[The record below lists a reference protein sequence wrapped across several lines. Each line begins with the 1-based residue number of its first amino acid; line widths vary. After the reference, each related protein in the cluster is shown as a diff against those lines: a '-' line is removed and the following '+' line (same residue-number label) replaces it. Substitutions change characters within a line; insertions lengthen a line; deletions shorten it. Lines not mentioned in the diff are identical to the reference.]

1 MFRGK
6 LHKLS
11 PKEGCAMDI
20 FQLLT
25 LMGGLC
31 LFLFGMDLMGQA
43 LERRAGDGLRDLL
56 GRLTTGRAT
65 GLLTG
70 LGVTAVIQSS
80 SAATVMVVGFVNSGL
95 MTLRQAVHV
104 IMGANIG
111 TTVTPWL
118 LSLAGLDGGNV
129 FVRLL
134 KPSSFT
140 PILAL
145 IGIILYTVF
154 RDTRRHDTGTILLG
168 FATLMTGMET
178 MSGAVSGLG
187 ESPAFRQLFLLF
199 QNPLLGL
206 LAGALLTAV
215 IQSSS
220 ASVGILQAL
229 AVTGQVSY
237 AAAVPII
244 MGQNIGTCATTL
256 LSSIGA
262 SKNAKRAAL
271 VHLSFNA
278 VGSAIW
284 LTAFWAIK
292 AALHPPFLAAPASLT
307 GIAAVHTAFNLLCTL
322 LLLPLSGWFEALVT
336 RLLPDDEKPEAPV
349 RLDPRLLAAPPV
361 ALEQCRAVTAD
372 MARNAGSALEEGLA
386 AVREFSPVLAS
397 SVREREGKSDRYED
411 ILGAYLVRLSARPIS
426 AADSAQAARL
436 LKLIGDLERVS
447 DHAENLA
454 DSAGELHRK
463 GISFTPAAAR
473 ELDVLSAAVR
483 EIYGLAVNSWLSG
496 DREAASRVEPL
507 EQVIDQL
514 KERLR
519 TNHILRL
526 QQGGCTIDAGFI
538 WSDLLTDLERVADH
552 CCNIAENVLEVGH
565 HTADSLRLRDA
576 DPDYRA
582 HYRHYLDKY
591 ALD

>member
-1 MFRGK
+1 
-6 LHKLS
+6 
-11 PKEGCAMDI
+11 MDI

-25 LMGGLC
+25 MVGGLC

-56 GRLTTGRAT
+56 GRLTTGRAA

-70 LGVTAVIQSS
+70 LVVTAVIQSS
-80 SAATVMVVGFVNSGL
+80 SAATVMVVGFVNSGI
-95 MTLRQAVHV
+95 MTLRQAIHV

-118 LSLAGLDGGNV
+118 LSLAGLEGGNL

-140 PILAL
+140 PVLAL
-145 IGIILYTVF
+145 IGIVLYMAF
-154 RDTRRHDTGTILLG
+154 RNTGRHDTGVILLG
-168 FATLMTGMET
+168 FAVLMTGMET

-187 ESPAFRQLFLLF
+187 DAPAFRQLFLLF

-237 AAAVPII
+237 AAAIPII
-244 MGQNIGTCATTL
+244 LGQNIGTCATTL
-256 LSSIGA
+256 LSSIGTG
-262 SKNAKRAAL
+262 KNARRAAL

-278 VGSAIW
+278 VGSALW
-284 LTAFWAIK
+284 LTVFWAVK
-292 AALHPPFLAAPASLT
+292 AWLRPPFLAAPASLA

-322 LLLPLSGWFEALVT
+322 LLLPLSRQFETLVT
-336 RLLPDDEKPEAPV
+336 RLLPDDEEPEETV

-361 ALEQCRAVTAD
+361 ALEQCRAVAAD
-372 MARNAGSALEEGLA
+372 MARNAGAALEDALTAVRQFSPALA
-386 AVREFSPVLAS
+386 A
-397 SVREREGKSDRYED
+397 SVREREEKTDRYED
-411 ILGAYLVRLSARPIS
+411 VLGEYLVQLSARPIS
-426 AADSAQAARL
+426 AADSAQAAGL
-436 LKLIGDLERVS
+436 LKLIGDLERIS

-454 DSAGELHRK
+454 ESAGELHKK
-463 GISFTPAAAR
+463 GISFTPAAVR
-473 ELDVLSAAVR
+473 ELEVLSAAVR
-483 EIYGLAVNSWLSG
+483 EIYGLAVNAWLQS

-507 EQVIDQL
+507 EQVVDQL

-519 TNHILRL
+519 TSHILRL

-565 HTADSLRLRDA
+565 HTADYLRLREA

-582 HYRHYLDKY
+582 NYQRYLEKY